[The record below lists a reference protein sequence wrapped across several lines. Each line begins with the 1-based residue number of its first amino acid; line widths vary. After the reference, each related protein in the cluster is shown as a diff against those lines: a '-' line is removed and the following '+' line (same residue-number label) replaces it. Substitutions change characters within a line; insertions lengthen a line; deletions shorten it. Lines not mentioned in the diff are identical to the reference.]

1 MIHPRSSLSVR
12 LKSVSR
18 NKERAENDAAAVVMN
33 RSDSYKSACDAPP
46 PPRPPPPR
54 MNSIVESYGFNLVE
68 YYLNER
74 KGKVFN
80 FLNFKF
86 AFESFLAT

>member
-1 MIHPRSSLSVR
+1 MIHLCLSAR
-12 LKSVSR
+12 HKKHER
-18 NKERAENDAAAVVMN
+18 KERNDGAMN
-33 RSDSYKSACDAPP
+33 RSDSYKSACEA

-74 KGKVFN
+74 KGKVVAIN
-80 FLNFKF
+80 RERHNLK
-86 AFESFLAT
+86 LATSNNR